1 GPRAAA
7 RPCLSAQAALAAGP
21 PSVAAGLVRAALLPP
36 RGPAARAKARLF
48 LRFVSPGRK
57 VKVKVKG
64 AQIASF
70 YRYKKAH
77 LIQSFPRSP
86 RPLPMGERERGK
98 ALTRGPIPAI
108 LVSAERVFSAPGFR
122 SPPSRGAVFI
132 LQPLSHLVNSFLLN
146 RKVYFPSSD
155 NSRSTPSTERS
166 REVNSSAKAYSI
178 VTAWSEWFSAFLTAS
193 RSPVRW

>member
-1 GPRAAA
+1 PGPCGLGAALHARRAGRLQPPARVARPSRPGKGFACRRVPARLRAGPRAAA
-7 RPCLSAQAALAAGP
+7 RPCLSAQAALAARP

-48 LRFVSPGRK
+48 LRIVSPGRK

-86 RPLPMGERERGK
+86 RPLPMGER
-98 ALTRGPIPAI
+98 
-108 LVSAERVFSAPGFR
+108 
-122 SPPSRGAVFI
+122 
-132 LQPLSHLVNSFLLN
+132 
-146 RKVYFPSSD
+146 
-155 NSRSTPSTERS
+155 
-166 REVNSSAKAYSI
+166 
-178 VTAWSEWFSAFLTAS
+178 
-193 RSPVRW
+193 